1 MTVVST
7 TFTLPAPPDQV
18 VVAAQDIIDQR
29 GWRVHAI
36 SAREIVFQEGDYD
49 LIKGVSPKIVAT
61 LKQIDSG
68 TEVQVICSLFAQ
80 IGPFMKK
87 KATGFMGQFVN
98 SLSLRVQ
105 TNSVAINPTVQI
117 GEGQTGSSSASND
130 RYEQLRQ
137 AKDLLEQGVLTP
149 QEFDAEKARILAQ

>member
-7 TFTLPAPPDQV
+7 TLTLPVSPDQV
-18 VVAAQDIIDQR
+18 VIATQDIIDQQ

-36 SAREIVFQEGDYD
+36 SASEIVFQEGDFD
-49 LIKGVSPKIVAT
+49 MIKGVSPKIVAT

-68 TEVQVICSLFAQ
+68 TEVQVICSVFAG
-80 IGPFMKK
+80 IGPLMKK

-105 TNSVAINPTVQI
+105 TNSVAINPTVQV

-137 AKDLLEQGVLTP
+137 AKELLEQGVLTP

>member
-7 TFTLPAPPDQV
+7 TLTLPVSPDQV
-18 VVAAQDIIDQR
+18 VIATQDIIDQQ

-36 SAREIVFQEGDYD
+36 SASEIVFQEGDFD
-49 LIKGVSPKIVAT
+49 MIKGVSPKIVAT

-68 TEVQVICSLFAQ
+68 TEVQVICSLFFSA
-80 IGPFMKK
+80 GPLAKK

-105 TNSVAINPTVQI
+105 TNSVAINPTVQV
-117 GEGQTGSSSASND
+117 GEGQTGGPSVSND

-137 AKDLLEQGVLTP
+137 AKELLEQGVLTP